1 MTNRY
6 ILIRLIIFHLLDYFQ
21 ARLSTTIHIVP
32 LTYHPAY
39 LPHSVIIISIFVH
52 SKLLPFTDVNET
64 LFPFSEMGLFCCC
77 CLFFKWRLMG
87 GAGGLL
93 IAPPYCLRVAGV
105 GVKCES
111 CDLREA
117 GLT

>member
-21 ARLSTTIHIVP
+21 APLSTTIHIVP

-77 CLFFKWRLMG
+77 CFFLMAVDGRG
-87 GAGGLL
+87 GVD
-93 IAPPYCLRVAGV
+93 C
-105 GVKCES
+105 
-111 CDLREA
+111 
-117 GLT
+117 